1 MKTIAIQ
8 MDEELNAALEQICSQ
23 RKLDKSRMVADIL
36 RRYVETERLAGS
48 LRDPALMRAY
58 QELSAEDV
66 NLAEQGMKE
75 FHRILEEA
83 DQK

>member
-8 MDEELNAALEQICSQ
+8 MDDELNAALEQICSQ
-23 RKLDKSRMVADIL
+23 RKLDKSQVAADVL
-36 RRYVETERLAGS
+36 KRYVETEQLIGS
-48 LRDPALMRAY
+48 LRDPALIAAY
-58 QELSAEDV
+58 QELAAGDV

>member
-8 MDEELNAALEQICSQ
+8 MDEELNAALEQICSR

-36 RRYVETERLAGS
+36 RKYVETERLVGS

-66 NLAEQGMKE
+66 NIAEQGMKE